1 MARRDQL
8 TLFERGKRR
17 PRAKPRVMMHVF
29 DVENRDYEPTDYSAR
44 FECRKCGYRSGW
56 IGMKTYTEVQRGS
69 PCPKCNKEL
78 K

>member
-1 MARRDQL
+1 
-8 TLFERGKRR
+8 
-17 PRAKPRVMMHVF
+17 MMHVF

-69 PCPKCNKEL
+69 PCPKCNEEL